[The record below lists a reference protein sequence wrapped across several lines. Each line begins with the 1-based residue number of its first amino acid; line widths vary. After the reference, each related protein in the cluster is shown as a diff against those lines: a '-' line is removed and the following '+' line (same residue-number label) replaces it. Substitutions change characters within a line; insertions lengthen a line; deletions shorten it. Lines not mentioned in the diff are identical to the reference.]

1 MTRRFVGIVAA
12 TAAALTMA
20 GTVATSPAAAAPAA
34 VDYTAIVAL
43 NNCSGSL
50 VRPSGAA
57 DTDKALVLTNGHC
70 VKFMA
75 AGEVIVD
82 QPSTRTFTLLNPS
95 AGNLGTLRAT
105 KLAYATMTDTDLALY
120 QLTES
125 YADIQSKYG
134 TKALALNAAHPKQGA
149 DIRVVSGYWKR
160 IYSCKVDAF
169 VHQLKEANWT
179 WRDSIRYTSS
189 CNTIGGT
196 SGSPIIDTADGT
208 VVGVNNTG
216 NESGGRCTQNNPCEV
231 DAAGQVTV
239 RRGINYGQQTFQ
251 VNACVTAGN
260 TINPAKPGCTL
271 PKSRV

>member
-1 MTRRFVGIVAA
+1 MTRRFVGFVAA
-12 TAAALTMA
+12 AAAAMTIT
-20 GTVATSPAAAAPAA
+20 GTLAAAPATAAPNA

-43 NNCSGSL
+43 NNCSGSV

-57 DTDKALVLTNGHC
+57 NTDKALVLTNGHC

-75 AGEVIVD
+75 AGEVILN
-82 QPSTRTFTLLNPS
+82 QPSARTFTLLNS
-95 AGNLGTLRAT
+95 TAQTLGTLTAT

-120 QLTES
+120 QLRES
-125 YADIQSKYG
+125 YADIESRYR
-134 TKALALNAAHPKQGA
+134 TKALTLNSVHPKQGA

-179 WRDSIRYTSS
+179 WKDSLRYTSS

-196 SGSPIIDTADGT
+196 SGSPIIDTADNT

-216 NESGGRCTQNNPCEV
+216 NENGGRCTQNNPCEV
-231 DAAGQVTV
+231 DPAGNVTV

-251 VNACVTAGN
+251 VNACMSTGN
-260 TINPAKPGCTL
+260 NVDPNKAGCTL
-271 PKSRV
+271 PKPRV